1 MTSRKI
7 YSYKCTTEGCTS
19 HLPRQN
25 NMETANNNLIII
37 TRMMEEKVDVYFKI
51 SVKKTT
57 GFTYRVLVI
66 NIG

>member
-1 MTSRKI
+1 
-7 YSYKCTTEGCTS
+7 
-19 HLPRQN
+19 LPRQN

-37 TRMMEEKVDVYFKI
+37 TRMMEEKEDVYFKI